1 MNFGHNEAWK
11 PDLYISVYSVCSVV
25 CNNRKVDAMKSKNKH
40 YEGINSV
47 AVIGNYVP
55 RQCGIATFTT
65 DLVEGLSAEA
75 PDINCWAVAMNDKP
89 QGYAYPEK
97 VRFEI
102 NQNKLSDYGVASQF
116 LNISQTDIVC
126 VQHEYGLFGGPA
138 GSHLLKLLS
147 NLRMP
152 VVTTL
157 HTVLKDPAPEYR
169 EVMSKLSDLSDKL
182 VVMSRKASEFLKDI
196 YAVPEEKIAFIHHG
210 IPDTPFIDTS
220 FHKDK
225 FGVEGKTV
233 LLTFGLLSQNKG
245 IENVL
250 YALPEVI
257 KKHPDVTYIILG
269 ATHPHILKF
278 HGDAYRI
285 MLQQLV
291 HRLNISEHVIFQN
304 RFVELKELCEFL
316 GIADIYVTP
325 YPEEAQITSGT
336 LAYAMGT
343 GKAIISTPYWYATEM
358 LAEGRGRIVP
368 FRDPDAIA
376 EQIIDL
382 LDNDVE
388 RHAMRKKA
396 YIFSRNAV
404 WNEVSQKYLNVFSEV
419 QQNRIQNPRP
429 RHSYIENIEVITNFE
444 LPEIK
449 LDHMKAFTDD
459 TGILQHANYTI
470 PDRTHGY
477 CTDDN
482 ARAMLVAAMGQK
494 YLPPNGWGFDYLN
507 GHYLGFLLYAY
518 NEKEGRFR
526 NFMNY
531 SRQWTEEI
539 GSEDSHGRAIWC
551 LGKAGSFLDD
561 PGHLSINTSLFNK
574 ALRAVENFHSPRAI
588 AYSLLG
594 MNAYLDKF
602 SGDSDVRRIRTVLAD
617 RLFDRF
623 KENKTDDWHWTENAL
638 NYANGRLP
646 HALLLSGHRM
656 QRSDML
662 DMGLLSLKWLL
673 TLQTEDGHFVP
684 IGSNGWFERGGSR
697 ARFDQQPVE
706 ADAMIEACVEAFYI
720 TRDKS
725 WFDNAVM
732 CFNWF
737 LGQNDLNMPI
747 YDPKTGGCRDGL
759 MANGINQNQGAESS
773 LAWLLSLMTL
783 QKLYTDEL
791 LKQSSS
797 PQTGS

>member
-1 MNFGHNEAWK
+1 MT
-11 PDLYISVYSVCSVV
+11 SVIKY
-25 CNNRKVDAMKSKNKH
+25 
-40 YEGINSV
+40 YEGIDSV
-47 AVIGNYVP
+47 AVIGNYLP

-75 PDINCWAVAMNDKP
+75 PDIYCWAAAMNDKP
-89 QGYAYPEK
+89 EGYPYPEK

-102 NQNKLSDYGVASQF
+102 NQNKLTDYSVASQF
-116 LNISQTDIVC
+116 LNISQTDIIC
-126 VQHEYGLFGGPA
+126 LQHEYSLFGGPA
-138 GSHLLKLLS
+138 GSHLLKLLGD
-147 NLRMP
+147 LRMP

-157 HTVLKDPAPEYR
+157 HTILKDPAPEYR
-169 EVMSKLSDLSDKL
+169 DVMCKLSDLSDKL
-182 VVMSRKASEFLKDI
+182 VVMSRKASDFLKDI

-210 IPDTPFIDTS
+210 IPDTPFIDSS
-220 FHKDK
+220 FYKDK
-225 FGVEGKTV
+225 FGVEGKKV
-233 LLTFGLLSQNKG
+233 LLTFGLLSSNKG

-250 YALPEVI
+250 QALPAVI
-257 KKHPDVTYIILG
+257 KKHPDVVYIILG
-269 ATHPHILKF
+269 ATHPHILKL

-291 HRLNISEHVIFQN
+291 SKLDIGEHVIFQN
-304 RFVELKELCEFL
+304 RFVSLRELCEFL

-325 YPEEAQITSGT
+325 YLEEAQITSGT

-343 GKAIISTPYWYATEM
+343 GKAVISTPYWYATEM

-368 FRDPDAIA
+368 FRNPDAIA
-376 EQIIDL
+376 EHIIGL

-396 YIFSRNAV
+396 YTFSREAV
-404 WNEVSQKYLNVFSEV
+404 WKEVSRKYLQVFSEV
-419 QQNRIQNPRP
+419 RQNRTQKPRP
-429 RHSYIENIEVITNFE
+429 RHSYVENIKVITNFE

-449 LDHMKAFTDD
+449 LDHLKAFTDD

-482 ARAMLVAAMGQK
+482 ARALLVVAMGQK
-494 YLPPNGWGFDYLN
+494 HLPTNGLGLDFLS
-507 GHYLGFLLYAY
+507 GHYLGFLLYAF
-518 NEKEGRFR
+518 NKKNGRFR
-526 NFMNY
+526 NFMTY

-539 GSEDSHGRAIWC
+539 GSEDAHGRAIWSI
-551 LGKAGSFLDD
+551 GKAVAFLQN
-561 PGHLSINTSLFNK
+561 PGHLAMSTTLFNK

-588 AYSLLG
+588 AFCLVG
-594 MNAYLDKF
+594 VNAYLDKF
-602 SGDSDVRRIRTVLAD
+602 SGDSDARRVREVLAD
-617 RLFDRF
+617 RLFEQF
-623 KENKTDDWHWTENAL
+623 KNNVTDGWPWLENAL
-638 NYANGRLP
+638 TYANGKLP
-646 HALLLSGHRM
+646 HALLLSGRWMH
-656 QRSDML
+656 QKDMI

-673 TLQTEDGHFVP
+673 AIQTEGGHFVP
-684 IGSNGWFERGGSR
+684 IGSNGWYEQGGPR
-697 ARFDQQPVE
+697 ARFDQQPIE
-706 ADAMIEACVEAFYI
+706 ANAMVEACVEAFNI

-737 LGQNDLNMPI
+737 LGHNDLNLPL

-759 MANGINQNQGAESS
+759 MADGINQNEGAESS

-783 QKLYTDEL
+783 QKLYADEV
-791 LKQSSS
+791 LKQSS
-797 PQTGS
+797 PPKAD

>member
-1 MNFGHNEAWK
+1 MS
-11 PDLYISVYSVCSVV
+11 SVIKY
-25 CNNRKVDAMKSKNKH
+25 
-40 YEGINSV
+40 YEGIDSV
-47 AVIGNYVP
+47 AVIGNYLP

-75 PDINCWAVAMNDKP
+75 SDIYSWAAAMNDKP
-89 QGYAYPEK
+89 EGYAYPEK
-97 VRFEI
+97 VRFEM
-102 NQNKLSDYGVASQF
+102 NQNKLSDYSVAAQF

-138 GSHLLKLLS
+138 GSHLLKLLGD
-147 NLRMP
+147 LRMP

-169 EVMSKLSDLSDKL
+169 DVMSKLSDLSDKL
-182 VVMSRKASEFLKDI
+182 VVMSRKASEFLQDI
-196 YAVPEEKIAFIHHG
+196 YAVPEDKIVFIHHG
-210 IPDTPFIDTS
+210 IPDTPFIDPS
-220 FHKDK
+220 FYKDK
-225 FGVEGKTV
+225 FGVEGKKV
-233 LLTFGLLSQNKG
+233 LLTFGLLSPNKG

-250 YALPEVI
+250 QALPAVI
-257 KKHPDVTYIILG
+257 KKHPDVAYIILG
-269 ATHPHILKF
+269 ATHPHILKS

-291 HRLNISEHVIFQN
+291 RKLGIGEHVIFQN

-325 YPEEAQITSGT
+325 YLNEAQITSGT

-358 LAEGRGRIVP
+358 LAEERGRIVP
-368 FRDPDAIA
+368 FHDPDAMA

-382 LDNDVE
+382 LDNDVD

-396 YIFSRNAV
+396 YIFSRDAV
-404 WNEVSQKYLNVFSEV
+404 WKEVSRKYLQVFREV
-419 QQNRIQNPRP
+419 QLNRTRNPRP
-429 RHSYIENIEVITNFE
+429 RHSYVENIKAITKFE

-449 LDHMKAFTDD
+449 LDHLKAFTDD
-459 TGILQHANYTI
+459 TGILQHATYTI

-482 ARAMLVAAMGQK
+482 ARALLVAAMGEK
-494 YLPPNGWGFDYLN
+494 YLPANGWGLDVLS
-507 GHYLGFLLYAY
+507 GHYLGFLLYAF
-518 NEKEGRFR
+518 NDEKGRFR
-526 NFMNY
+526 NFMSY
-531 SRQWTEEI
+531 ARQWTEEI
-539 GSEDSHGRAIWC
+539 GSEDAHGRALWS
-551 LGKAGSFLDD
+551 LGKAVAFLQN
-561 PGHLSINTSLFNK
+561 PGHLALSTTLFNK

-588 AYSLLG
+588 AFSLVG
-594 MNAYLDKF
+594 MHAYLDKF
-602 SGDSDVRRIRTVLAD
+602 SGDSDVRRIREVLAE
-617 RLFDRF
+617 RLFNQF
-623 KENKTDDWHWTENAL
+623 KNNATDGWPWLESAL

-646 HALLLSGHRM
+646 QALLLSGRSM
-656 QRSDML
+656 QRNDMI
-662 DMGLLSLKWLL
+662 DMGLLSLKWLI
-673 TLQTEDGHFVP
+673 TIQTEDGHFVP
-684 IGSNGWFERGGSR
+684 IGSNGWYEQGGSR
-697 ARFDQQPVE
+697 ARFDQQPIE
-706 ADAMIEACVEAFYI
+706 ANAMVEACVEAFNV

-737 LGQNDLNMPI
+737 LGHNDLNLPL

-759 MANGINQNQGAESS
+759 MADGINQNEGAESS

-783 QKLYTDEL
+783 QKLYADEV

-797 PQTGS
+797 QKIN

>member
-25 CNNRKVDAMKSKNKH
+25 CNNRKVDAMTSKNKH

-404 WNEVSQKYLNVFSEV
+404 WNEVSRKYLNVFSEV
-419 QQNRIQNPRP
+419 QQNRIRNPRP

-656 QRSDML
+656 QRGDML

-706 ADAMIEACVEAFYI
+706 ANAMIEACVEAFYI